1 MFLAIENMMDA
12 KSSEEFLDRLKTVL
26 SEVS

>member
-1 MFLAIENMMDA
+1 MFLAIENMMDV